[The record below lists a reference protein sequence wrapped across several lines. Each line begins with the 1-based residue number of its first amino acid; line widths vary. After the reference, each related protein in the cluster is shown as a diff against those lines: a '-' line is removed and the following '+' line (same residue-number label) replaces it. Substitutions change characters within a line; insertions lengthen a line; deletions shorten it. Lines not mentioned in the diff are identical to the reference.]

1 MDVNTS
7 NCFHCKEKIHYSEA
21 RLLPQGGGV
30 CLKCA
35 IEHRYKACDECQDYF
50 IPENE
55 EEHFCDF
62 CLRRIFKQF
71 I

>member
-7 NCFHCKEKIHYSEA
+7 NCLHCKQKIHYTEA

-30 CLKCA
+30 CHSCA
-35 IEHRYKACDECQDYF
+35 QEHGYKPCEECQDYF
-50 IPENE
+50 IPEG
-55 EEHFCDF
+55 EEHICEI
-62 CLRRIFKQF
+62 CMKRILAR